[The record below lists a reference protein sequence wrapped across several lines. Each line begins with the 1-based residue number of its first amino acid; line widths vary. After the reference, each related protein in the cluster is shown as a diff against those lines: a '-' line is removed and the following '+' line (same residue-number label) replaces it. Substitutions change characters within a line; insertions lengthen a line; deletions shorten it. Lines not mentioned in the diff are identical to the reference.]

1 MENDFDP
8 ASWKPWFQVSLF
20 GGSCKGRVLLLGWLL
35 PVSEAMSQSMSSI
48 SLFESRSNMFRG
60 CGLGLESGC
69 LDIGETGGVTI
80 IVLSDL
86 VVPSSVFCSR

>member
-20 GGSCKGRVLLLGWLL
+20 GGSCEGRVLLLGWLL
-35 PVSEAMSQSMSSI
+35 PVSEAMSQLMSSI
-48 SLFESRSNMFRG
+48 SLFESLSNTFRG
-60 CGLGLESGC
+60 CRLGY
-69 LDIGETGGVTI
+69 LDIGEAGGVTI
-80 IVLSDL
+80 IVISDL